1 MTVNFQ
7 NFVDSLGYMGTG
19 MLGIFIVIGIIVG
32 STMLLNKII
41 SSKKDWFFTSLFK
54 KAETDDSVSAFCL

>member
-41 SSKKDWFFTSLFK
+41 SSKKD
-54 KAETDDSVSAFCL
+54 